1 MQDKEGE
8 NKYDSSG
15 SSLNAFIH
23 KKTNR
28 AYSTQREAW
37 RETAMISTHALT
49 RTQRPKHTILVVE

>member
-23 KKTNR
+23 KTKNKIEHTVH
-28 AYSTQREAW
+28 SGKHEFEAHGAKL
-37 RETAMISTHALT
+37 R
-49 RTQRPKHTILVVE
+49 

>member
-23 KKTNR
+23 KKTKKQIEHTVH
-28 AYSTQREAW
+28 SG
-37 RETAMISTHALT
+37 
-49 RTQRPKHTILVVE
+49 KHGTKLR